1 MNVEVNYV
9 VVVASQKNAL
19 LQVVQ
24 SAKSIVVKVS
34 YVNMSVLECYSFSS

>member
-1 MNVEVNYV
+1 MNVGIHMYV
-9 VVVASQKNAL
+9 VVALQKNAF

-34 YVNMSVLECYSFSS
+34 NVNMSVLECYSFSS